1 MITLETIQ
9 KRLNCSEERAKLFFK
24 WYGDDQEKIRRE
36 LAIQQHK
43 QASTPAVIN
52 NTLEQYELEDLE
64 LCRK

>member
-43 QASTPAVIN
+43 QSSTPAVIN
-52 NTLEQYELEDLE
+52 NAVEQYGLKELE
-64 LCRK
+64 LCRE